1 MTQAEK
7 AQRFRELH
15 AGPPILVLPNAW
27 DAAGARLFEQ
37 AGFPAIAT
45 TSAGIA
51 NALGYP
57 DGERISRDEML
68 DMVAR
73 IARAVDVPVT
83 ADVEAGYGDPIA
95 TAKAVAAAGA
105 VGMNL
110 EDCMAEDGASL
121 IDLDKQ
127 CAMIREIRGLGLPL
141 VVNAR
146 TDVFLAGIGDPET
159 RLQRTIE
166 RLSAFQDA
174 GADSLFAPGVRDAA
188 TIGALAKAV
197 PGPLNILATP
207 GMPSLAELEKLGVA
221 RVSTGSGI
229 ARAVLAVTRRIA
241 NDLRAGRVESMFAE
255 QIPYAEVNGLFKLRR
270 R

>member
-7 AQRFRELH
+7 AYRFRELH

-27 DAAGARLFEQ
+27 EVAGAKLFQQ

-68 DMVAR
+68 DVVAR
-73 IARAVDVPVT
+73 IARAVDLPVT
-83 ADVEAGYGDPIA
+83 ADVEAGYGDPVA

-110 EDCMAEDGASL
+110 EDWHAEKGDTL
-121 IDLDKQ
+121 VDIDQQ
-127 CAMIREIRGLGLPL
+127 CALIRQIRGLGLPI

-166 RLSAFQDA
+166 RLAAFHDA

-188 TIGALAKAV
+188 TIGALARAL
-197 PGPLNILATP
+197 PGPLNVLATP
-207 GMPSLAELEKLGVA
+207 GMPSIAELEKLGVA
-221 RVSTGSGI
+221 RVSVGSGI

-241 NDLRAGRVESMFAE
+241 NDLRAGSCDSMFAE
-255 QIPYAEVNGLFKLRR
+255 QIPYAELNRFFE
-270 R
+270 